1 MADRFPLIVNSVSK
15 KIEEIVSGD
24 NLDLSGNGLIVN
36 GDTGAG
42 KYLSSDGTV
51 VFWGNTEGDSI
62 KSTNVQLKPIGKFE
76 GTLTEALS
84 VLKASLPPSQAF
96 LIHVE
101 DDSISRAMVPLKR

>member
-1 MADRFPLIVNSVSK
+1 MRHDIITEENADRFREHTQMPNLVLYPIEKIDDNIFKVDK
-15 KIEEIVSGD
+15 KS
-24 NLDLSGNGLIVN
+24 
-36 GDTGAG
+36 
-42 KYLSSDGTV
+42 TV

-84 VLKASLPPSQAF
+84 VLKASLPPLQAF

>member
-1 MADRFPLIVNSVSK
+1 MKHEIITEENSDRFEGQTQMPNLVMYPIEKIDDNIFKVLK
-15 KIEEIVSGD
+15 K
-24 NLDLSGNGLIVN
+24 
-36 GDTGAG
+36 
-42 KYLSSDGTV
+42 KTV

-96 LIHVE
+96 LIQVE